1 MSEVSVQ
8 VQKFTDLFD
17 TEYKIVIPDYQRPY
31 TWTVPKTE
39 ELINDFKEHF
49 ITRDSKLNYYMG
61 AILFFKNEE
70 EKKLEVID
78 GQQRLTTLLIL
89 YWALN
94 GELPRHLDLDITAHL
109 SVSNITKCKGYL
121 LSIADTLKA
130 ELGDSFLQRLSFTT
144 IVTPTEDDAF
154 TFFDTQNNRGVKLGS
169 SDFLKAYHL
178 RAIRKESESLDH
190 IQRDEAKTWENQQ
203 SLDETN
209 TFLES
214 FIGNTLWR
222 VRNWKGKNR
231 KFENKDRILYTFQKQ
246 TITAADALTYPLF
259 KGKANMAFGSAEHIN
274 DRVCFVKNTD
284 EEKALHQMPFSIRQ
298 PLYKGLNFFHYTKKY
313 VEVYSLLFKDVTED
327 KELLDT
333 RVYYNAL
340 YVQTGMSAYL
350 REFMQLLLITYYDN
364 FGTPDL
370 VKAIK
375 LFDLI
380 LGSIRLKKRMVMKEA
395 IPKLLRESSE
405 NLLDLLV
412 GAYHITEIEEY
423 LRVNT
428 GFVEVYQEI
437 KAEKVPDIKGVQGK
451 YLKGLLTFYGK
462 EEQDLKHRRNW

>member
-1 MSEVSVQ
+1 
-8 VQKFTDLFD
+8 
-17 TEYKIVIPDYQRPY
+17 
-31 TWTVPKTE
+31 
-39 ELINDFKEHF
+39 
-49 ITRDSKLNYYMG
+49 
-61 AILFFKNEE
+61 
-70 EKKLEVID
+70 
-78 GQQRLTTLLIL
+78 
-89 YWALN
+89 
-94 GELPRHLDLDITAHL
+94 
-109 SVSNITKCKGYL
+109 VSNITKCKGYL
-121 LSIADTLKA
+121 LSIAGTLKA

-178 RAIRKESESLDH
+178 RAIRKKSQSLDH

-203 SLDETN
+203 SLDDSN

-246 TITAADALTYPLF
+246 TIAAPDALTYPLF
-259 KGKANMAFGSAEHIN
+259 KGKANMAFGSAELIDDSVH
-274 DRVCFVKNTD
+274 FVKNTD
-284 EEKALHQMPFSIRQ
+284 EKKALLQMPFSIRQ

-313 VEVYSLLFKDVTED
+313 VEVYSLLFNEDTED
-327 KELLDT
+327 RELIET
-333 RVYYNAL
+333 RAYFKTL
-340 YVQTGMSAYL
+340 YVQTDMSVYL

-364 FGTPDL
+364 FGTQDL

-423 LRVNT
+423 LRINKQ
-428 GFVEVYQEI
+428 FEEVYQEI
-437 KAEKVPDIKGVQGK
+437 EVKKVAEMKGVQGR
-451 YLKGLLTFYGK
+451 YLKGLLNFYDK
-462 EEQDLKHRRNW
+462 EAQDLKHRRNW